1 MVSYDIPEDSPGYAE
16 MTAYLEEEM
25 GAKRVLESQWLVDN
39 EGNSEAILRKLDS
52 RLRKDERLLVQQVV
66 ATDVA
71 WRNPILPGDDLEALL
86 FGRGVRPS
94 SSSLVLMAE
103 VSTPPASSSA
113 SILGTFQEWFG
124 LPCHCRVKKT
134 NLLAKSTPLACC
146 SLRRA
151 ITSESIVKTTSI

>member
-1 MVSYDIPEDSPGYAE
+1 MPIYMVSYDIPEDSPGYAE

-52 RLRKDERLLVQQVV
+52 RLRKDERLLVKQVV

-86 FGRGVRPS
+86 FG
-94 SSSLVLMAE
+94 E
-103 VSTPPASSSA
+103 
-113 SILGTFQEWFG
+113 E
-124 LPCHCRVKKT
+124 
-134 NLLAKSTPLACC
+134 
-146 SLRRA
+146 
-151 ITSESIVKTTSI
+151 E